1 MVAGSAM
8 TIPPEVSKLRS
19 ISTDPP
25 ESIELSEI
33 VELRRMLQDEE
44 FVRLNSVLYEFQNI
58 FEKDQTIECK
68 HL

>member
-58 FEKDQTIECK
+58 FEKDQTSECK

>member
-58 FEKDQTIECK
+58 FEKDQTSEYK